1 VCAQR
6 EREIILY
13 AFFGVTLQSKAEES
27 AKESYLGFAKKKG
40 KKRERRVR
48 YHAEER
54 EKRKKKR
61 EISASND
68 IKFF

>member
-1 VCAQR
+1 MRAER
-6 EREIILY
+6 EREIIICAL
-13 AFFGVTLQSKAEES
+13 FCVTLRSKAEES
-27 AKESYLGFAKKKG
+27 AKESYLGFAKKKE
-40 KKRERRVR
+40 KKERRVR

>member
-1 VCAQR
+1 M
-6 EREIILY
+6 
-13 AFFGVTLQSKAEES
+13 TLQSKAEES